1 MSTASS
7 RQRHSMRDGGEILVQ
22 PYEMTISDASSSI
35 AAGQL
40 SPTELFDSVVG
51 QLERVEPHVAA
62 FDVLTLEFAHREA
75 IAATG
80 VAMNGERHNPL
91 LGIPI
96 GIKSLIDRAQV
107 ECTSSS
113 ATRQGRIAQQDAAV
127 VARLRQAGAVLVGQT
142 HTHEYAYGSV
152 TPTTHNPW
160 SLDRIVGGSSGGS
173 AAAVASGMAL
183 AAIGTDTAGSIRVP
197 AALCG
202 VTGLKPTYGRV
213 SCSGVTPLSWSLDH
227 VGPLTRTATDAAIVL
242 QGIEEAAWAQQ
253 TPAPSTSIPA
263 ELGAEDLSGIT
274 IGVPDNYFFDNLNPE
289 VEAAVRAAVD
299 VLTELGAVAKP
310 ITIPHADLYSPVG
323 HTILMAEASAWHR
336 KQLRTSGHLYTPD
349 VRIMLEAGELLRA
362 VDYVNAQR
370 ARALLQQAWRGVL
383 AEVDVVVAPTVPAAA
398 AMADQVAFNW
408 SDGSVEPLAEAYV
421 RFTAP
426 SNLTGLPAVSLPCG
440 WGSDQMPIGL
450 QIIGRPFDERTI
462 LHIGERYQAVTP
474 WLRSPAECVRPGPLP
489 DRLAV
494 R

>member
-1 MSTASS
+1 
-7 RQRHSMRDGGEILVQ
+7 
-22 PYEMTISDASSSI
+22 MTVSEASSSI

-51 QLERVEPHVAA
+51 QLERMEPGVAA
-62 FDVLTLEFAHREA
+62 FDVLTLELAQREA
-75 IAATG
+75 LAATEL
-80 VAMNGERHNPL
+80 AANGQRHSPL
-91 LGIPI
+91 LGIPM
-96 GIKSLIDRAQV
+96 GIKSLIDRDQV

-113 ATRQGRIAQQDAAV
+113 ATRRGRIAQQDAAV
-127 VARLRQAGAVLVGQT
+127 VTRLRQAGAVLVGQT
-142 HTHEYAYGSV
+142 HTHEYAHGCV

-160 SLDRIVGGSSGGS
+160 STDRIVGGSSGGS

-183 AAIGTDTAGSIRVP
+183 AAIGTDTAGSIRIP

-213 SCSGVTPLSWSLDH
+213 SCFGVTPLSWSLDH
-227 VGPLTRTATDAAIVL
+227 VGPLTRTARDAAIVL
-242 QGIEEAAWAQQ
+242 QGIEDTADRAWSAPASMTFSSTQVAAD
-253 TPAPSTSIPA
+253 
-263 ELGAEDLSGIT
+263 DLSGIT
-274 IGVPDNYFFDNLNPE
+274 IGIPDNYFFDNLDAE

-299 VLTELGAVAKP
+299 VLVQLGAVP
-310 ITIPHADLYSPVG
+310 RTITIPHTDLYSPAG

-336 KQLRTSGHLYTPD
+336 EQVRSSGHLYTPE
-349 VRIMLEAGELLRA
+349 VRMMLEAGELLGA

-370 ARALLQQAWRGVL
+370 ARALLQQAWRSMF
-383 AEVDVVVAPTVPAAA
+383 ADVDVVLAPTVPATAVL
-398 AMADQVAFNW
+398 ADQAAFCW
-408 SDGSVEPLAEAYV
+408 PDGSVESLTEAYV

-426 SNLTGLPAVSLPCG
+426 SNLTGLPALSVPCG

-462 LHIGERYQAVTP
+462 LRIGERYQAVTS
-474 WLRSPAECVRPGPLP
+474 WLRSPTRCPRPGSAS
-489 DRLAV
+489 DQAV